1 MAISLVVER
10 PTPKNMRQF
19 GISTNK
25 KWKKNLLKAP
35 LSRSSLLYQYESPIG
50 CFSSAC
56 YLDRLDPWELDRLDN
71 CKWHPRCPTSAPKKN
86 RPAAIQ
92 PRVFK
97 TMRDVAAGYTHEK
110 TNSWIE
116 EPRVVMLFPTSS
128 WVKTQQHHQPPE
140 DRMFH
145 QIRGSMKLSICV
157 FTG

>member
-71 CKWHPRCPTSAPKKN
+71 CKWHPRCPTSAPKKPPGCYSTEGLQN
-86 RPAAIQ
+86 
-92 PRVFK
+92 
-97 TMRDVAAGYTHEK
+97 HEK
-110 TNSWIE
+110 CGRRIHSWEDKLMDWGTTGCHVISNKLLSKN
-116 EPRVVMLFPTSS
+116 PATSPTS
-128 WVKTQQHHQPPE
+128 
-140 DRMFH
+140 
-145 QIRGSMKLSICV
+145 RGQNVSSN
-157 FTG
+157 